1 MNAIELSEL
10 LNDLPDQMIV
20 SAYSHSRTGKN
31 PASAARVSAAVS
43 AANSGGH
50 IAVSHKNA
58 AVPRWTIAAVLAA
71 CLLFAV
77 GFGAIL
83 LHGKQNDLIPQQSQ
97 VDSMLDEVTA
107 ETTSALTATAK
118 PVTVTTQRT
127 EQANTTTPDSGTT
140 QPVSASI
147 TSEASISIETEAAE
161 STAAAAEIQ
170 TADLPGTSETAVS
183 STETETTTAAS
194 ATTAP
199 REPHKIMQMTSVEEV
214 EREGDRMVGV
224 YERRIA
230 ELKGEISEDAP
241 RITAE
246 EVVQMIGDGMDFRA
260 VFQRLHELYPYPD
273 YNGGSGVS
281 NIEYWLDDSGT
292 DFILLTIESESI
304 VHIVHAS
311 DGTANVYDILNK
323 RR

>member
-10 LNDLPDQMIV
+10 LNELPDQMIV
-20 SAYSHSRTGKN
+20 SAYRHSRRSGN
-31 PASAARVSAAVS
+31 PASADRVSAPVPAKR
-43 AANSGGH
+43 SGGQ
-50 IAVSHKNA
+50 N

-83 LHGKQNDLIPQQSQ
+83 LHGNQNDLIPQQSQ

-107 ETTSALTATAK
+107 ETTFPLTTTAK

-127 EQANTTTPDSGTT
+127 EQANTTAPETGTT
-140 QPVSASI
+140 QPDTTSI
-147 TSEASISIETEAAE
+147 TSEASLSIETEAAE
-161 STAAAAEIQ
+161 STAEIQ
-170 TADLPGTSETAVS
+170 TADLPGTTETAATV
-183 STETETTTAAS
+183 TETETTTAAS

-214 EREGDRMVGV
+214 EHEGDRMVGV

-246 EVVQMIGDGMDFRA
+246 EVVQMIDDGMDFQA

-281 NIEYWLDDSGT
+281 NTEYWLDDSGT

>member
-1 MNAIELSEL
+1 MNAMELSEL
-10 LNDLPDQMIV
+10 LNELPDQMIV

-31 PASAARVSAAVS
+31 PASADNASAAVS

-50 IAVSHKNA
+50 IADSHRTA

-77 GFGAIL
+77 GFGAVL
-83 LHGKQNDLIPQQSQ
+83 LHGNQNDLIPQQSQ
-97 VDSMLDEVTA
+97 VDS
-107 ETTSALTATAK
+107 
-118 PVTVTTQRT
+118 
-127 EQANTTTPDSGTT
+127 T
-140 QPVSASI
+140 QPDTTSI
-147 TSEASISIETEAAE
+147 TSEASLSIETEAAE

-170 TADLPGTSETAVS
+170 TADLPGTTETAVS

-260 VFQRLHELYPYPD
+260 ILQRLYALYPYPD

>member
-31 PASAARVSAAVS
+31 PASADNASAAVS

-50 IAVSHKNA
+50 IADSHRTA

-77 GFGAIL
+77 GVGAVL
-83 LHGKQNDLIPQQSQ
+83 LHGNQNDLIPQQSQ

-107 ETTSALTATAK
+107 ETSSALTTTAK

-127 EQANTTTPDSGTT
+127 EQANTSTPDSGTT

-161 STAAAAEIQ
+161 STGEIQ
-170 TADLPGTSETAVS
+170 TADLPGTTETAATV
-183 STETETTTAAS
+183 TETETTTAAS

-246 EVVQMIGDGMDFRA
+246 EVVQMIGDGMDFQA

>member
-1 MNAIELSEL
+1 MGSTA
-10 LNDLPDQMIV
+10 V
-20 SAYSHSRTGKN
+20 SAAG
-31 PASAARVSAAVS
+31 SAAVS

-50 IAVSHKNA
+50 IADSHRTA

-77 GFGAIL
+77 GFGAVL
-83 LHGKQNDLIPQQSQ
+83 LHGNQNDLIPQQSQ

-107 ETTSALTATAK
+107 ETTSDQNTTAK

-127 EQANTTTPDSGTT
+127 EQADTTVPETGTT
-140 QPVSASI
+140 QPDTTSI

-170 TADLPGTSETAVS
+170 TADLPGTSKTAVS
-183 STETETTTAAS
+183 FTETETTTAAS

-246 EVVQMIGDGMDFRA
+246 EVVQMIDDGMDFRA

-281 NIEYWLDDSGT
+281 NTEYWLDPSGT

-311 DGTANVYDILNK
+311 DGTADVYDILNK

>member
-10 LNDLPDQMIV
+10 LNELPDQMIV

-31 PASAARVSAAVS
+31 PASADNASAAVS
-43 AANSGGH
+43 AANSGGY
-50 IAVSHKNA
+50 IADSHRTA

-83 LHGKQNDLIPQQSQ
+83 LHGNQNDLIPQQSQ

-107 ETTSALTATAK
+107 AATSALTTTAK

-127 EQANTTTPDSGTT
+127 EQANTSTPDSGTT

-161 STAAAAEIQ
+161 STGEIQ
-170 TADLPGTSETAVS
+170 TADLPGTTETAATV
-183 STETETTTAAS
+183 TETETTTAAS

-214 EREGDRMVGV
+214 EREGDRMVGE
-224 YERRIA
+224 YARRIA

-281 NIEYWLDDSGT
+281 NTEYWLDDSGT